1 MTNLLHFDQPSG
13 ERVWVMR
20 IISDHETVY
29 YVVSSGNPDR
39 PDTITNIGRLLNDAP
54 EVFPDIV
61 WNNPQAII
69 FVVPGHSMLDLG
81 TEQAKQAG
89 VLTFTYNQLAELA
102 VTIHTVIERELDIA
116 ELTIDDVYI
125 IPGTAPRTERAV
137 IFSTKLLKTSERQ
150 CHIESSADVPV
161 SFGNSIENELVQRY
175 VTLVS
180 VPSTI
185 QRQFGLT
192 ASTGVFAGFNVKPLR
207 PLKCPS
213 IKPNPDRKVLTA
225 GYPLFRIP
233 FELEL
238 PRPPRR
244 LEFREDGKPLHPA
257 PLPPPTGKSKGV
269 ATVYKKIDPDSMTKF
284 QLCKDGVKLYHSK
297 SCDFVFDDPMC
308 RKSDTNGVVD
318 WKLQTLKTCTELR
331 EAVSARCFHSLDRGH
346 FLAIDNLK
354 NGVMSC
360 LNAKV
365 SRLSGER
372 VRRYPRSYIQP
383 SHSGSR
389 I

>member
-1 MTNLLHFDQPSG
+1 M
-13 ERVWVMR
+13 
-20 IISDHETVY
+20 
-29 YVVSSGNPDR
+29 
-39 PDTITNIGRLLNDAP
+39 
-54 EVFPDIV
+54 
-61 WNNPQAII
+61 
-69 FVVPGHSMLDLG
+69 
-81 TEQAKQAG
+81 
-89 VLTFTYNQLAELA
+89 
-102 VTIHTVIERELDIA
+102 
-116 ELTIDDVYI
+116 
-125 IPGTAPRTERAV
+125 
-137 IFSTKLLKTSERQ
+137 
-150 CHIESSADVPV
+150 
-161 SFGNSIENELVQRY
+161 
-175 VTLVS
+175 
-180 VPSTI
+180 
-185 QRQFGLT
+185 
-192 ASTGVFAGFNVKPLR
+192 
-207 PLKCPS
+207 
-213 IKPNPDRKVLTA
+213 LTA